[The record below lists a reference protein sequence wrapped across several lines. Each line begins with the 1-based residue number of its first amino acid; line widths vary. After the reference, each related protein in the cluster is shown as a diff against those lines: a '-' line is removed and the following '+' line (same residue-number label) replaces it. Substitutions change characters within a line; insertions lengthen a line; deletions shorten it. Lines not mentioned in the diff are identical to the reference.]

1 MPLNIRDLEYFL
13 AIAELKHFGKAAKK
27 CHVSQPT
34 LSGQIK
40 KLEEQL
46 GISLFERSN
55 KKVML
60 TEAGEDIIPF
70 AQSVL
75 FNAEQICETSQTFK
89 NPLAGRL
96 RLGAIPTLASYLFPD
111 FVTQVRDQLPELT
124 LILTEEKTDTLVE
137 QLNKGLIDAA
147 IVALPIS
154 HDFFASEVLFEDEFL
169 LAVPT
174 SHTFYAYSSITMEQ
188 LKNQQLLLLEE
199 GHCLRGQA
207 LEACAAVNIH
217 EHNFMA
223 TSLETLRQMVKA
235 GTGITIMP
243 KIATLENEKDIT
255 YIPFTSSS
263 QSRTIG
269 LIWRKTH
276 LKKTVIEKT
285 INILKSS
292 RSHQK

>member
-124 LILTEEKTDTLVE
+124 LILTEEKTDTLIE

-154 HDFFASEVLFEDEFL
+154 HDLFASEVLFEDEFL

-207 LEACAAVNIH
+207 LEACAAVSIH